1 MKARYPK
8 TGFGSAKSKRWSCI
22 ALLLQDIQNAGV
34 KDQHEGY
41 MTEHLKICKHVGW
54 TLIVIGVIDVG
65 FMIYCIIHEISYSS
79 SLNIFA
85 VVAGI
90 LLLRGSLGTARIVA
104 WFSAFMFAGLL
115 LGSVIVFPW
124 MRPLDYWLLTFYKN
138 PLGSLLSIVVAAV
151 LLFWLFWVYR
161 NLRSPAVLE
170 ARAAIGQRVGVPRSA
185 FIAGSALTIL
195 MAVLLQLS
203 LKGESAEKAVRLATQ
218 QHGSQYKYFVSSINW
233 AGHHVSA
240 RLTAYNEKASK
251 KVLIE
256 WEE

>member
-1 MKARYPK
+1 
-8 TGFGSAKSKRWSCI
+8 
-22 ALLLQDIQNAGV
+22 
-34 KDQHEGY
+34 

-54 TLIVIGVIDVG
+54 TLVVIGVIDIG
-65 FMIYCIIHEISYSS
+65 IMIYCIVNEISYSS

-90 LLLRGSLGTARIVA
+90 LLLRGSLVTARIVT
-104 WFSAFMFAGLL
+104 WFSAFMFSGLL

-124 MRPLDYWLLTFYKN
+124 MRPLDYWLLTFHKD
-138 PLGSLLSIVVAAV
+138 PSGSLLSIVVGAA

-161 NLRSPAVLE
+161 QLRSPAVME
-170 ARAAIGQRVGVPRSA
+170 ARAAAGQRVGVPRSA
-185 FIAGSALTIL
+185 FFAGSALAIL

-203 LKGESAEKAVRLATQ
+203 LKGDSTEKAVRLATQ

-240 RLTAYNEKASK
+240 RLTAYNDKESK
-251 KVLIE
+251 EVRIE
-256 WEE
+256 WKE